1 VTISFQNEGVASI
14 TALTTFGVNAK
25 SNENAIGFFGTGFK
39 YAVAIILRNGGSV
52 VLYQGKKRSAFGLKR
67 IVEQGKD
74 FDVVTLSGRPLGFT
88 TRVGIK
94 WEPWMAFRE
103 LHCNATDEGGTS
115 FGYKVPPVEG
125 ATTIHVDGWPEFA
138 ACFEKIGDFILKSK
152 PIYQSSGVD
161 IHPGPANGIFYRGV
175 LVGKLEKPS
184 AFTYNITGHISLT
197 EDRTVKY
204 SWEPSSMVSR
214 AVLQCLDPAIIE
226 DAVTTGKD
234 SFEGHLG
241 FDGCGVDP
249 VPTFLDTVA
258 RLAKSPQSSLLAP
271 QVKELLAKH
280 REEFVADERIQLNDE
295 ETDMLEAAFR
305 ILEKNGCTR
314 IRDVPLYPVAF
325 LGHGVFGLAKGGKIF
340 LSRKCFAAGF
350 TNVVGT
356 LFEEYAHVEMK
367 QQDCTHD
374 FQNYLVD
381 SLARAL
387 IAKENGLGILSNLH
401 ADRPALAGG
410 NASGS
415 GTVADSADGRGVY
428 PVLAPPGVVGSQVD
442 VEF

>member
-1 VTISFQNEGVASI
+1 MISFQNEGVASI

-52 VLYQGKKRSAFGLKR
+52 VLYQGKKCSTFGLKR
-67 IVEQGKD
+67 IVEQGKE
-74 FDVVTLSGRPLGFT
+74 FDVVTLGGKQLGFT

-125 ATTIHVDGWPEFA
+125 ATTIHVDGWPEFQ
-138 ACFEKIGDFILKSK
+138 ACFEKISEFILKSK

-161 IHPGPANGIFYRGV
+161 IHPGPSSGVFYRGV

-184 AFTYNITGHISLT
+184 AFTYNITGHINLT

-204 SWEPSSMVSR
+204 SWEPGNMVTR
-214 AVLQCLDPAIIE
+214 AILQCLDPAIIE
-226 DAVTTGKD
+226 DAVTTGKN
-234 SFEGHLG
+234 SFEGNISFEG
-241 FDGCGVDP
+241 SGVDP

-258 RLAKSPQSSLLAP
+258 ALAKSPRSSLLSP
-271 QVKELLAKH
+271 SVKDVLAKH
-280 REEFVADERIQLNDE
+280 REEFVVDERIQLNAE
-295 ETDMLEAAFR
+295 EQDMLEAAFR
-305 ILEKNGCTR
+305 ILERNGCTR

-325 LGHGVFGLAKGGKIF
+325 LGHGVFGLAKNGKIF

-367 QQDCTHD
+367 QQDCTRD

-387 IAKENGLGILSNLH
+387 ISKENGLAILSNLH
-401 ADRPALAGG
+401 AGRPSTPGSY
-410 NASGS
+410 ASWSSPVADTIDGS
-415 GTVADSADGRGVY
+415 GVH
-428 PVLAPPGVVGSQVD
+428 PVLAAPGVVGSPVD
-442 VEF
+442 MEF